1 MNIQSTSNAHT
12 LWSSLGRFL
21 NAGKSNAVSLR
32 YNRSEC
38 AITQFLYNCATD
50 TVLHTLRAYPAKC
63 ERMAKCRNIAF
74 MHFLVARSLLDAI
87 VHTHMTLNIEMHIL
101 NSHRGDEA
109 TTQTT
114 NQDMTMISNARW
126 PAEHIYT
133 LCGEYF
139 RGVLESEFAD

>member
-87 VHTHMTLNIEMHIL
+87 VHSHMTLNIEMHIL

-126 PAEHIYT
+126 PAEHI
-133 LCGEYF
+133 
-139 RGVLESEFAD
+139 